1 MPTRKTTLTSAA
13 VTIGK
18 MITIGYGSTI
28 LSYEKADGS
37 LLISPGR
44 SVLQIKHQYTFD
56 WLRIAYA
63 IEKPI
68 ALQVGWFDKNQLE
81 EKISIKRK
89 GREKEGQGEKKNQ
102 KNQKNLQAAVGLIK
116 WMTQNKR
123 NVF

>member
-89 GREKEGQGEKKNQ
+89 GREKRRTRREKR
-102 KNQKNLQAAVGLIK
+102 IRR
-116 WMTQNKR
+116 TKR
-123 NVF
+123 TYRRQSA